1 MPVNTG
7 KCSEYMQDGVLNI
20 NKLIKKRFFPAILI
34 FISIAVIAY
43 LIFNKV
49 PEKAGVAKIQGNT
62 NGITD
67 SEILIGSSSAL
78 TGHAGFLGTQYIHGS
93 LAYINEINEQGG
105 VHGRKIRLITYDD
118 QYDPAKTVAYT
129 QKLVLEDKVF
139 ILFDY
144 VGTPT
149 SVKIISMVDEANIP
163 LLGLFTGAEELRD
176 PFRPNIFNVR
186 ASYYQE
192 TEAAVDFFI
201 QKLGFNKIAVFY
213 QDDAFGLAGLRGV
226 EIALNKHNL
235 KPVVTGTYIRGTEDV
250 DNALKTIENSHP
262 EAIVMIG
269 TYTPLAKFVKLYQDK
284 GHGPYFYSVS
294 FVGADAFALELS
306 KRDISAS
313 DRIIVT
319 EVVPDPYEKSAVYL
333 AAVRNYRQ
341 LSAKYFPGDEPNYV
355 GLEGYINALVLVK
368 VLNDAGR
375 ELDREKFIRTIE
387 ALKDYSVGIG
397 IPAVY
402 GPEDHQA
409 FDRVY
414 FSRLDNRRF
423 LLFNSD

>member
-1 MPVNTG
+1 M
-7 KCSEYMQDGVLNI
+7 KI
-20 NKLIKKRFFPAILI
+20 NRKIFLIALMLI
-34 FISIAVIAY
+34 FVSVSFIIY
-43 LIFNKV
+43 LNKASKKTIKV
-49 PEKAGVAKIQGNT
+49 DEQTNT
-62 NGITD
+62 NGITN
-67 SEILIGSSSAL
+67 SEIVIGSSSAL
-78 TGHAGFLGTQYIHGS
+78 TGHASFLGTQYTHGS
-93 LAYINEINEQGG
+93 LAYINEINAEGG
-105 VHGRKIRLITYDD
+105 IHGRKIRLITYDD
-118 QYDPAKTVAYT
+118 QYDPSKTVAYT

-163 LLGLFTGAEELRD
+163 LLGLFTGAEELRT
-176 PFRPNIFNVR
+176 PFRPHIFNVR

-192 TEAAVDFFI
+192 TEAAVNYFV
-201 QKLGFNKIAVFY
+201 QKLGLKKIAVFY

-250 DNALKTIENSHP
+250 EKGWKIISSSHP
-262 EAIVMIG
+262 EVIIMIG
-269 TYTPLAKFVKLYQDK
+269 TYSPLAKYVKLCKEQ
-284 GHGPYFYSVS
+284 GHNHYFHSVS

-306 KRDISAS
+306 KRGLSTS

-333 AAVRNYRQ
+333 TAVRNYRK
-341 LSAKYFPGDEPNYV
+341 LSAKYFPEDKPNYV
-355 GLEGYINALVLVK
+355 GLEGYINALILVK

-387 ALKDYSVGIG
+387 SLKDYSIGIG

-402 GPEDHQA
+402 GTEDHQA

-414 FSRLDNRRF
+414 FSRLNNKRF
-423 LLFNSD
+423 LLFNTD